1 MTQSSVTLS
10 APLAGF
16 RAIAVTIG
24 GSDGVDE
31 GTTLVW
37 SPAGRTFDVTAA
49 FVIGT
54 NDFRVMRMRF
64 SASGSRLTPTVVDG
78 QNTNGYTSSTTYL
91 HSVVGIV

>member
-37 SPAGRTFDVTAA
+37 SPDGRTFDVTAA
-49 FVIGT
+49 FVVGT

-78 QNTNGYTSSTTYL
+78 QNANGYTSSTTYL